1 MGRRVP
7 DLEGSDAIRH
17 RSPNLTMKPFL
28 HPRRLSLLAF
38 SLLLTIGGLV
48 KAGVD
53 GPSGAAVRFS
63 MQGTAGLRVEGVTHE
78 LLLTKRDGNLV
89 FRVPL
94 AGLDTGIGLRNR
106 HMRGYLDVT
115 NFPDAELHVTRK
127 GVALPSPG
135 KTVESDTRGTFTL
148 HGISRPCSIHYR
160 VEQGQPGEYRVH
172 GTTRIDIRDFG
183 IEVPAWGVRV
193 DPSVGIEVDFTSG
206 DL

>member
-1 MGRRVP
+1 MEP
-7 DLEGSDAIRH
+7 SL
-17 RSPNLTMKPFL
+17 PQ
-28 HPRRLSLLAF
+28 RRLSLLAF

-48 KAGVD
+48 RAGVD
-53 GPSGAAVRFS
+53 APSGAAVRFS
-63 MQGTAGLRVEGVTHE
+63 MQGTAGLHVDGVTHE
-78 LLLTKRDGNLV
+78 LLVTKREGSLV

-94 AGLDTGIGLRNR
+94 SGLDTGIGLRNR

-115 NFPDAELHVTRK
+115 NFPDAELHIPRK
-127 GVALPSPG
+127 GVAFPSPG
-135 KTVESDTRGTFTL
+135 KTVESDIRGALTL

-193 DPSVGIEVDFTSG
+193 DPSVGIDVDFTSR

>member
-1 MGRRVP
+1 
-7 DLEGSDAIRH
+7 
-17 RSPNLTMKPFL
+17 MKPSL

-53 GPSGAAVRFS
+53 APSGAAVRFS
-63 MQGTAGLRVEGVTHE
+63 MQGTAGLHVEGVTHE
-78 LLLTKRDGNLV
+78 LLFTKRDGNLV

-127 GVALPSPG
+127 GVAFPSPG

-160 VEQGQPGEYRVH
+160 VEQGQSGEYRVH

-193 DPSVGIEVDFTSG
+193 DPSVGIEVDFTLG
-206 DL
+206 DV

>member
-1 MGRRVP
+1 
-7 DLEGSDAIRH
+7 
-17 RSPNLTMKPFL
+17 MKPSL
-28 HPRRLSLLAF
+28 HQRRLSLLAC

-48 KAGVD
+48 KAGVN

-63 MQGTAGLRVEGVTHE
+63 MQGTAGLHIEGVTQE
-78 LLLTKRDGNLV
+78 LLLTKQEGNLV

-115 NFPDAELHVTRK
+115 HFPDAELHVTRK
-127 GVALPSPG
+127 GVAFPSPG

-183 IEVPAWGVRV
+183 IEVPAWGVHI
-193 DPSVGIEVDFTSG
+193 DPSVGIQVDFTSR
-206 DL
+206 DP

>member
-1 MGRRVP
+1 TQAP
-7 DLEGSDAIRH
+7 ITD
-17 RSPNLTMKPFL
+17 PTMEPSL
-28 HPRRLSLLAF
+28 HQRRLSLLAF
-38 SLLLTIGGLV
+38 SLLLTTGGLV

-53 GPSGAAVRFS
+53 APSGAAVRFS
-63 MQGTAGLRVEGVTHE
+63 MQGTAGLQIEGVTHE
-78 LLLTKRDGNLV
+78 LLLTQQEGNLV

-115 NFPDAELHVTRK
+115 QFPDAELHVTRK
-127 GVALPSPG
+127 GVAFPSPG

-172 GTTRIDIRDFG
+172 GTTRIDIRDFR
-183 IEVPAWGVRV
+183 IEVPAWGVRI
-193 DPSVGIEVDFTSG
+193 DPSVGIQVDFTMC
-206 DL
+206 DP